1 MKNVTSSHVLPF
13 RALIDAC
20 WKEKYTS
27 SRFVR
32 DLIAGITVGIIA
44 IPLAMALAIGSGVAP
59 QYGLYTSAV
68 AGIVIALTG
77 GSRFSVSGPTAAF
90 VVILYPVSQQF
101 GLAGL
106 LVATLMSGVFL
117 ILFGLA
123 RFGRLIEYI
132 PLSVTL
138 GFTSGIG
145 ITIGTMQIKDF
156 LGLQMPHVPEHYLQ
170 KVGALFMALPTA
182 NLGDA
187 AIGIVTLGTLIVW
200 PRLGIRLPGHL
211 PALLLGCA
219 VMAIV
224 NMLGGHVATIG
235 SQFHYVL
242 ADGSQGSGIPQL
254 LPQLV
259 LPWDMPGSSFTLSW
273 DSLRALLP
281 AAFSMAMLG
290 AIESLLCAV
299 VLDGMTGTKH
309 KANSELVGQG
319 LGNLVAPF
327 FGGITATAAIARSAA
342 NVRAGAT
349 SPVSAVIHS
358 VLVILAL
365 LILAPLL
372 SWLPLSAMA
381 ALLLMVAWN
390 MSEAHKVVN
399 LLRRAPKDD
408 IIVMLICMSLTVLF
422 DMVIAISVGIVL
434 ASLLFMRRI
443 AQMTRL
449 SPVNVEV
456 PDDVLVLR
464 VIGPLFFAAAE
475 GLFSDLESRIA
486 GKRVVVLKWDAV
498 PVLDAGGLD
507 AFQRFVKRLPE
518 GCELRVSN
526 LEFQPLRTMARA
538 GVQPIPGR
546 LSFYPNR
553 EAFHQVR
560 LLLHGSTKLL
570 LSFRVLARVRL
581 EQCQPVFSQLLRLL
595 TGRIDIFPLRLM
607 QFRHQRRPLH
617 HAVKVVCPGKGHLF
631 GSEILLPYAELRLS
645 KRARDVIR
653 HLRRDAGLRL
663 HLRFN
668 AVHLVQPGEKLRLA
682 RRVLLKALHPARRQ
696 IHRPGVSSGYM
707 VLQQRVGLCNQP

>member
-1 MKNVTSSHVLPF
+1 MRAWMAIVVKKMNLAEILPF

-20 WKEKYTS
+20 WKERYS
-27 SRFVR
+27 LPRFSR
-32 DLIAGITVGIIA
+32 DLVAGITVGIIA

-68 AGIVIALTG
+68 AGIVIALCG

-106 LVATLMSGVFL
+106 LVATLISGLFL

-132 PLSVTL
+132 PLPVTL
-138 GFTSGIG
+138 GFTAGIG

-156 LGLQMPHVPEHYLQ
+156 LGLEMAQVPEHYLQ
-170 KVGALFMALPTA
+170 KVAALAMALPTL

-187 AIGIVTLGTLIVW
+187 AIGAVTLGVLILW

-211 PALLLGCA
+211 PALLAGCG
-219 VMAIV
+219 VMAVV
-224 NMLGGHVATIG
+224 NLAGFNVATIG
-235 SQFHYVL
+235 SRFHYLL
-242 ADGSQGSGIPQL
+242 ADGTQGNGIPQL

-259 LPWDMPGSSFTLSW
+259 LPWQMPGSSFTLSW
-273 DSLRALLP
+273 ASVQALLP

-299 VLDGMTGTKH
+299 VLDGMTGTRH
-309 KANSELVGQG
+309 KANNELIGQG
-319 LGNLVAPF
+319 LGNLIAPF

-349 SPVSAVIHS
+349 SPVAAIIHAL
-358 VLVILAL
+358 LVILAL
-365 LILAPLL
+365 LALAPLL

-408 IIVMLICMSLTVLF
+408 IMVMLMCMSLTVLF

-443 AQMTRL
+443 ARMTRL
-449 SPVNVEV
+449 APVNAEV
-456 PDDVLVLR
+456 PDDVIVLR

-475 GLFSDLESRIA
+475 GLFNDLATRIA
-486 GKRVVVLKWDAV
+486 GKRIVVLKCDAV

-507 AFQRFVKRLPE
+507 AFQRFVTRLPE

-538 GVQPIPGR
+538 GVKPIAGR
-546 LSFYPNR
+546 LAFYPNR
-553 EAFHQVR
+553 DAA
-560 LLLHGSTKLL
+560 
-570 LSFRVLARVRL
+570 LADL
-581 EQCQPVFSQLLRLL
+581 
-595 TGRIDIFPLRLM
+595 
-607 QFRHQRRPLH
+607 
-617 HAVKVVCPGKGHLF
+617 
-631 GSEILLPYAELRLS
+631 
-645 KRARDVIR
+645 
-653 HLRRDAGLRL
+653 
-663 HLRFN
+663 
-668 AVHLVQPGEKLRLA
+668 
-682 RRVLLKALHPARRQ
+682 
-696 IHRPGVSSGYM
+696 
-707 VLQQRVGLCNQP
+707 

>member
-1 MKNVTSSHVLPF
+1 MLSILIIHEINGLRLNEMKTVKKLTSFDALPF

-20 WKEKYTS
+20 WKEKYS
-27 SRFVR
+27 LSRFTR

-156 LGLQMPHVPEHYLQ
+156 LGLHLTQVPEHYLQ
-170 KVGALFMALPTA
+170 KVGALAGALPTL
-182 NLGDA
+182 NPGDA
-187 AIGIVTLGTLIVW
+187 AIGVVTLGTLIFW

-211 PALLLGCA
+211 PALLAGCA
-219 VMAIV
+219 VMVVV
-224 NMLGGHVATIG
+224 NLAGGHVATIG

-242 ADGSQGSGIPQL
+242 ADGTRGNGIPQL

-259 LPWDMPGSSFTLSW
+259 LPWDMPGSDFTLSW
-273 DSLRALLP
+273 ASLRALLP

-299 VLDGMTGTKH
+299 VLDGMTGTRH
-309 KANSELVGQG
+309 KANGELIGQG

-349 SPVSAVIHS
+349 SPVSSVIHAL
-358 VLVILAL
+358 LVILAL

-399 LLRRAPKDD
+399 LLRTGPQDD
-408 IIVMLICMSLTVLF
+408 IIVMLLCMSLTVLF

-443 AQMTRL
+443 ARMTRL
-449 SPVNVEV
+449 ATVNVEV
-456 PDDVLVLR
+456 PEDVLVLR
-464 VIGPLFFAAAE
+464 VIGPLFFAAADS
-475 GLFSDLESRIA
+475 LFTDLATRCV
-486 GKRVVVLKWDAV
+486 GKRIVVLKCDAV

-507 AFQRFVKRLPE
+507 AFKRFVERLPE

-538 GVQPIPGR
+538 CIKPIEGR
-546 LSFYPNR
+546 LSFYPDKN
-553 EAFHQVR
+553 AA
-560 LLLHGSTKLL
+560 
-570 LSFRVLARVRL
+570 LADL
-581 EQCQPVFSQLLRLL
+581 
-595 TGRIDIFPLRLM
+595 
-607 QFRHQRRPLH
+607 
-617 HAVKVVCPGKGHLF
+617 
-631 GSEILLPYAELRLS
+631 
-645 KRARDVIR
+645 
-653 HLRRDAGLRL
+653 
-663 HLRFN
+663 
-668 AVHLVQPGEKLRLA
+668 
-682 RRVLLKALHPARRQ
+682 
-696 IHRPGVSSGYM
+696 
-707 VLQQRVGLCNQP
+707 

>member
-1 MKNVTSSHVLPF
+1 MTTLVKIMNLAEILPF
-13 RALIDAC
+13 RALVEAC
-20 WKEKYTS
+20 WKERYTLP
-27 SRFVR
+27 RFTR
-32 DLIAGITVGIIA
+32 DLVAGVTVGIIA

-68 AGIVIALTG
+68 AGIVIALCG

-106 LVATLMSGVFL
+106 LVATLISGLFL

-132 PLSVTL
+132 PLPVTL
-138 GFTSGIG
+138 GFTAGIG

-156 LGLQMPHVPEHYLQ
+156 LGLEIAQVPEHYLQ
-170 KVGALFMALPTA
+170 KVGALVMALPSL

-187 AIGIVTLGTLIVW
+187 AIGVVTLGVLILW

-211 PALLLGCA
+211 PALLAGCG
-219 VMAIV
+219 VMALV
-224 NMLGGHVATIG
+224 KLAGFDVATIG
-235 SQFHYVL
+235 SRFHYLL
-242 ADGSQGSGIPQL
+242 ADGTQGNGIPQL

-259 LPWDMPGSSFTLSW
+259 LPWQMPGSSFTLSW
-273 DSLRALLP
+273 ASIQALLP

-299 VLDGMTGTKH
+299 VLDGMTGTRH
-309 KANSELVGQG
+309 KANNELIGQG
-319 LGNLVAPF
+319 LGNLIAPF

-349 SPVSAVIHS
+349 SPVAAIIHAL
-358 VLVILAL
+358 LVILAL
-365 LILAPLL
+365 LALAPLL

-390 MSEAHKVVN
+390 MSEAHKVIN
-399 LLRRAPKDD
+399 LLRRAPQDD
-408 IIVMLICMSLTVLF
+408 IMVMLICMSLTVLF

-443 AQMTRL
+443 ARMTRL
-449 SPVNVEV
+449 APVNAEV
-456 PDDVLVLR
+456 PDDVTVLR

-475 GLFSDLESRIA
+475 GLFNDLETRIT
-486 GKRVVVLKWDAV
+486 GKRIVVLKCDAV

-507 AFQRFVKRLPE
+507 AFQRFVNRLPE

-538 GVQPIPGR
+538 GIKPIAGR
-546 LSFYPNR
+546 LAFYPNR
-553 EAFHQVR
+553 DAA
-560 LLLHGSTKLL
+560 
-570 LSFRVLARVRL
+570 LADL
-581 EQCQPVFSQLLRLL
+581 
-595 TGRIDIFPLRLM
+595 
-607 QFRHQRRPLH
+607 
-617 HAVKVVCPGKGHLF
+617 
-631 GSEILLPYAELRLS
+631 
-645 KRARDVIR
+645 
-653 HLRRDAGLRL
+653 
-663 HLRFN
+663 
-668 AVHLVQPGEKLRLA
+668 
-682 RRVLLKALHPARRQ
+682 
-696 IHRPGVSSGYM
+696 
-707 VLQQRVGLCNQP
+707 

>member
-1 MKNVTSSHVLPF
+1 MPF

-20 WKEKYTS
+20 WREKYTL
-27 SRFVR
+27 SRFSR
-32 DLIAGITVGIIA
+32 DAIAGVTVGIIA

-59 QYGLYTSAV
+59 QYGLYTAAV
-68 AGIVIALTG
+68 AGIVIALSG

-90 VVILYPVSQQF
+90 VVILYPVAQQF

-106 LVATLMSGVFL
+106 LVATLMSGIFL

-145 ITIGTMQIKDF
+145 ITIATMQVKDF
-156 LGLQMPHVPEHYLQ
+156 FGLTLEHVPEHYLN
-170 KVGALFMALPTA
+170 KVAALAMAMPTV
-182 NLGDA
+182 NMGDA
-187 AIGIVTLGTLIVW
+187 AIGIVTLAVLIFW

-211 PALLLGCA
+211 PALLAGCA

-224 NMLGGHVATIG
+224 TSLGGDVATIG
-235 SQFHYVL
+235 SRFHYVL
-242 ADGSQGSGIPQL
+242 ADGSQGNGIPQL
-254 LPQLV
+254 LPQLM
-259 LPWDMPGSSFTLSW
+259 LPWNMPNSDFTLSW
-273 DSLRALLP
+273 DSLSALLP

-309 KANSELVGQG
+309 NANSELVGQG
-319 LGNLVAPF
+319 LGNIIAPF

-349 SPVSAVIHS
+349 SPVAAIIHS
-358 VLVILAL
+358 LLVILAL
-365 LILAPLL
+365 LALAPLL

-443 AQMTRL
+443 ARMTRL
-449 SPVNVEV
+449 APLNNVNTPE
-456 PDDVLVLR
+456 DVLALR
-464 VIGPLFFAAAE
+464 VTGPLFFAAAE
-475 GLFSDLESRIA
+475 GLFTQL
-486 GKRVVVLKWDAV
+486 GQQVPGHRVVILQWAAV

-507 AFQRFVKRLPE
+507 AFQRFVEKMPE
-518 GCELRVSN
+518 GCELRVTN
-526 LEFQPLRTMARA
+526 LEFQPLRTLARA
-538 GVQPIPGR
+538 GVRPIPGR
-546 LSFYPNR
+546 L
-553 EAFHQVR
+553 AFFPDVQAA
-560 LLLHGSTKLL
+560 
-570 LSFRVLARVRL
+570 LAA
-581 EQCQPVFSQLLRLL
+581 
-595 TGRIDIFPLRLM
+595 D
-607 QFRHQRRPLH
+607 
-617 HAVKVVCPGKGHLF
+617 
-631 GSEILLPYAELRLS
+631 
-645 KRARDVIR
+645 
-653 HLRRDAGLRL
+653 
-663 HLRFN
+663 
-668 AVHLVQPGEKLRLA
+668 
-682 RRVLLKALHPARRQ
+682 
-696 IHRPGVSSGYM
+696 
-707 VLQQRVGLCNQP
+707 